1 MAESRSYRGD
11 AADPF
16 GACGRRQ
23 RPRLLLLAYACSPY
37 HGSEKATGW
46 NRAVQSAR
54 FCDTWVICEQH
65 EFAPDIERYC
75 EQHGPIAGLHFCFV
89 AKSRWQLAL
98 ARVPGLYY
106 LSYNLWHR
114 RAYRVARRLHARLAF
129 DVVHQ
134 ANRSGYRE
142 PGYLWRLDAPFIWGP
157 VGGTQA
163 YPWRFLSE
171 ASWRGAALEA
181 LRNLL
186 NALQLHLSPR
196 VRRAARRADAVLVA
210 NSTVRRDLEGALG
223 VDTITLVETGLSGRP
238 QRAPRAAE
246 DGRPL
251 RILWSG
257 RIEPWK
263 ALSLLIKAL
272 AGLPHDARYELRILG
287 QGTERQRCE
296 RLARDLGIEPY
307 CEWLGWVPREQA
319 MQQYDWADVFVFTS
333 LRDTTGTV
341 VCEAL
346 GAGLPIVCLDHQGV
360 GDIVD
365 ASCGI
370 KVGVTSPREVIAGL
384 RGAIEELARR
394 PDYCRALGEGALRR
408 AREYEWSSLTER
420 TVQVYAAVLARRD
433 QAEGRQRLDRQ
444 PSRPARGTDGRLDQQ
459 LLKG

>member
-1 MAESRSYRGD
+1 
-11 AADPF
+11 
-16 GACGRRQ
+16 
-23 RPRLLLLAYACSPY
+23 LLLLTYACSPY

-54 FCDTWVICEQH
+54 FFDTWVICEGR
-65 EFAPDIERYC
+65 EFADDIARYVK
-75 EQHGPIAGLHFCFV
+75 EHGPIAGLQFRFV
-89 AKSRWQLAL
+89 AKTRLQVAL

-106 LSYNLWHR
+106 LAHNLWHR
-114 RAYRVARRLHARLAF
+114 NAYRAARALHAALSF

-142 PGYLWRLDAPFIWGP
+142 PGYLWRLDAPFVWGP
-157 VGGTQA
+157 VGGTQN

-171 ASWRGAALEA
+171 ASLKGGTLEA
-181 LRNLL
+181 VRNVL
-186 NALQLHLSPR
+186 NRLQLYLSPR
-196 VRRAARRADAVLVA
+196 VRRAARRADAILVA

-223 VDTITLVETGLSGRP
+223 VKTRTLVETGLSQPAR
-238 QRAPRAAE
+238 RAARPPA

-272 AGLPHDARYELRILG
+272 AQLPDDAAYELRILG
-287 QGTERQRCE
+287 RGTERRRCG
-296 RLARDLGIEPY
+296 RLARKLGVEAH
-307 CEWLGWVPREQA
+307 CTWLGWLPREDA
-319 MQQYDWADVFVFTS
+319 MKQYDWADVFVFTS

-370 KVGVTSPREVIAGL
+370 KIAVTTPRQAIAGL
-384 RGAIEELARR
+384 RGAIVKLARNR
-394 PDYCRALGEGALRR
+394 DFCRALGVGALRR
-408 AREYEWSSLTER
+408 ARLYEWSYLSEQTVGVYTEILT
-420 TVQVYAAVLARRD
+420 RRGSG
-433 QAEGRQRLDRQ
+433 EGKQRFDRQ
-444 PSRPARGTDGRLDQQ
+444 QRQPAEQHVHVWTNNY
-459 LLKG
+459 

>member
-1 MAESRSYRGD
+1 
-11 AADPF
+11 
-16 GACGRRQ
+16 
-23 RPRLLLLAYACSPY
+23 LLLLTYACSPF

-54 FCDTWVICEQH
+54 FCDTWVICEQR
-65 EFAPDIERYC
+65 EFADDIARYLA
-75 EQHGPIAGLHFCFV
+75 QHGPISGLHFCFV
-89 AKSRWQLAL
+89 AKTRFQLTL

-114 RAYRVARRLHARLAF
+114 RAYRVARRLHAQLAF
-129 DVVHQ
+129 DIVHQ
-134 ANRSGYRE
+134 ANRSGFRE
-142 PGYLWRLDAPFIWGP
+142 PGYLWRLDAAFVWGP

-171 ASWRGAALEA
+171 ASLRGAALEA
-181 LRNLL
+181 IRNVL
-186 NALQLHLSPR
+186 NTLQLYLSPR
-196 VRRAARRADAVLVA
+196 LRRVAKQSDAIMVA

-223 VDTITLVETGLSGRP
+223 VKTTTLVETGLSGRP
-238 QRAPRAAE
+238 RRAPRPAE

-272 AGLPHDARYELRILG
+272 AGLPDDARYELRILG
-287 QGTERQRCE
+287 AGTERQRCE
-296 RLARDLGIEPY
+296 RLARSLGVEPY
-307 CEWLGWVPREQA
+307 CTWLGWMPRDRA

-370 KVGVTSPREVIAGL
+370 KIPVTSPREVIAGL
-384 RGAIEELARR
+384 RGAIVELARR
-394 PDYCRALGEGALRR
+394 PGFCRALGHGALRR
-408 AREYEWSSLTER
+408 AREYEWSYLTER
-420 TVQVYAAVLARRD
+420 TVRVYTDVLACRD
-433 QAEGRQRLDRQ
+433 QLRSSNASAG
-444 PSRPARGTDGRLDQQ
+444 SRPLRGGGAGLGQ
-459 LLKG
+459 LLKAER